1 MDIVI
6 DKLNQRMIQKARA
19 RVNQL
24 IKPKGSLGYLED
36 LYIQLA
42 GITGEL
48 YPKINKKSIIVMA
61 ADHGIV
67 AEGVTTSTQE
77 ITLFQAENMTKKITG
92 VCALAKQVKAEV
104 IVVDIGI
111 NNSVKNKSIINRKV
125 KMGTNNFY
133 KEDAMTREE
142 AIKALDV
149 GIEMAEK
156 EIKKGV
162 NLIGTGE
169 MGIGNTTPSAAIVSI
184 ICKKNPIEVT
194 GIGAN
199 LPEDKVA
206 HKAKIIKEAIKRRKP
221 DPEDAIDILSKVGG
235 LEIAGMAGIMLG
247 CAKNHVPVVID
258 GFISMAAALIAYKI
272 NPLVLDYI
280 IPSHASEEKGAK
292 IASEYLGLEPPLKLG
307 LRLGEGTGAALMF
320 NIIEA
325 ATYMN
330 LDMIT
335 FDEAGF
341 RVK

>member
-6 DKLNQRMIQKARA
+6 DQLEQEIIEKARN
-19 RVNQL
+19 RVDQL

-36 LYIQLA
+36 LYVQLA
-42 GITGEL
+42 GITGKL

-67 AEGVTTSTQE
+67 AEGVTTSTKE
-77 ITLFQAENMTKKITG
+77 ITLFQAVNMTKRITG
-92 VCALAKQVKAEV
+92 VCALANQAKAEV
-104 IVVDIGI
+104 VVVDIGI
-111 NNSVKNKSIINRKV
+111 NNDVNNEKIINRKI
-125 KMGTNNFY
+125 KWGTNNFY
-133 KEDAMTREE
+133 LENAMTRAE
-142 AIKALDV
+142 AIKAVEV

-169 MGIGNTTPSAAIVSI
+169 MGIGNTSPSSAIVSV
-184 ICKKNPIEVT
+184 ICEKAAIEVT
-194 GIGAN
+194 GMGAN
-199 LPEDKVA
+199 LPEKKVI
-206 HKAKIIKEAIKRRKP
+206 HKAKVIEEAIRKRKP
-221 DPEDAIDILSKVGG
+221 NPEDGIDVLSKVGG

-247 CAKNHVPVVID
+247 CAMNHTPVVID
-258 GFISMAAALIAYKI
+258 GFISTAAALIAYKI
-272 NPLVLDYI
+272 NPLVLEYI
-280 IPSHASEEKGAK
+280 IPSHASEEKGAR
-292 IASEYLGLEPPLKLG
+292 IASKYLGLKPPLNLG

-325 ATYMN
+325 ATHMN
-330 LDMIT
+330 IDMIT

>member
-1 MDIVI
+1 MNIII
-6 DKLNQRMIQKARA
+6 DKLNQEMIEKARS
-19 RVNQL
+19 RVDQL
-24 IKPKGSLGYLED
+24 IKPKGSLGYLEEI
-36 LYIQLA
+36 YVQIA

-48 YPKINKKSIIVMA
+48 YPKINKKSVIVMA

-67 AEGVTTSTQE
+67 AEGVTTSTKE

-92 VCALAKQVKAEV
+92 VCALANQANAEV
-104 IVVDIGI
+104 VVVDVGI
-111 NNSVKNKSIINRKV
+111 NNIVKNEKVINRKV

-142 AIKALDV
+142 AIKAIEV
-149 GIEMAEK
+149 GIEVTER
-156 EIKKGV
+156 EIEKGV

-169 MGIGNTTPSAAIVSI
+169 MGIGNTTPSSAIVSI
-184 ICKKNPIEVT
+184 ICDKKPIEVT
-194 GIGAN
+194 GMGAN
-199 LPEDKVA
+199 LPEDKVI
-206 HKAKIIKEAIKRRKP
+206 HKAKIIEESINRRKP
-221 DPEDAIDILSKVGG
+221 NPDDPIDILSKVGG
-235 LEIAGMAGIMLG
+235 LEIAGMAGVMLG

-258 GFISMAAALIAYKI
+258 GFISTAAALIAYKI
-272 NPLVLDYI
+272 NPLVLEYI

-292 IASEYLGLEPPLKLG
+292 IASDYLGLKPPLNLG
-307 LRLGEGTGAALMF
+307 LRLGEGTGAAIMF
-320 NIIEA
+320 NIVEA

>member
-1 MDIVI
+1 MNIVI
-6 DKLNQRMIQKARA
+6 DQLEQEIIEKARS

-36 LYIQLA
+36 IYVQLA
-42 GITGEL
+42 GITGKL

-67 AEGVTTSTQE
+67 AEGVTTSTKE
-77 ITLFQAENMTKKITG
+77 ITLFQAVNMTKNITG
-92 VCALAKQVKAEV
+92 VCALANQAKAEV

-111 NNSVKNKSIINRKV
+111 NNDVNNDKIINRKI
-125 KMGTNNFY
+125 KRGTNNFY
-133 KEDAMTREE
+133 IENAMTRAE
-142 AIKALDV
+142 AIEAVEV
-149 GIEMAEK
+149 GIEIAEK

-169 MGIGNTTPSAAIVSI
+169 MGIGNTSPSSAIVSV
-184 ICKKNPIEVT
+184 ICEKDAIEVT
-194 GIGAN
+194 GMGAN
-199 LPEDKVA
+199 LPEKKVI
-206 HKAKIIKEAIKRRKP
+206 HKAKIIEEAIRKRKP
-221 DPEDAIDILSKVGG
+221 NPEDAIDVLSKVGG
-235 LEIAGMAGIMLG
+235 LEIAGMAGVMLG
-247 CAKNHVPVVID
+247 CAMNHTPVVID
-258 GFISMAAALIAYKI
+258 GFISTAAALIAYKI
-272 NPLVLDYI
+272 NPLVLEYI

-292 IASEYLGLEPPLKLG
+292 IASEYLGLKPPLNLG

-325 ATYMN
+325 ATHMN
-330 LDMIT
+330 SDMIT

>member
-1 MDIVI
+1 MNIVI
-6 DKLNQRMIQKARA
+6 DQLEQETIKKARN

-24 IKPKGSLGYLED
+24 IKPQGSLGYLED
-36 LYIQLA
+36 IYVQLA
-42 GITGEL
+42 GITGKL
-48 YPKINKKSIIVMA
+48 YPRINKKAIIVMA

-67 AEGVTTSTQE
+67 EEGVTTSTKE

-92 VCALAKQVKAEV
+92 VCALANQAKADV
-104 IVVDIGI
+104 VVVDIGI
-111 NNSVKNKSIINRKV
+111 NNDVNNKKIINRKI
-125 KMGTNNFY
+125 KRGTNNFY
-133 KEDAMTREE
+133 KENAMTRAE
-142 AIKALDV
+142 AIEAIEV
-149 GIEMAEK
+149 GIEMAEN

-169 MGIGNTTPSAAIVSI
+169 MGIGNTSPSSAIVSV
-184 ICKKNPIEVT
+184 ICGKKPIEVT
-194 GIGAN
+194 GMGAN
-199 LPEDKVA
+199 LPEDKVI
-206 HKAKIIKEAIKRRKP
+206 HKAKVIKEAIRRRKP
-221 DPEDAIDILSKVGG
+221 DPEDPIDVLSKVGG
-235 LEIAGMAGIMLG
+235 LEIAGMAGVMLG
-247 CAKNHVPVVID
+247 CATNHIPVVID
-258 GFISMAAALIAYKI
+258 GFISTAAALIAYKI
-272 NPLVLDYI
+272 NPLVLEYI

-292 IASEYLGLEPPLKLG
+292 IASEYLGLKPPLNLG

>member
-1 MDIVI
+1 MNIFI
-6 DKLNQRMIQKARA
+6 DQLNQEIIEKARN

-24 IKPKGSLGYLED
+24 IKPKGSLGFLED
-36 LYIQLA
+36 IYVQLA
-42 GITGEL
+42 GITGNL
-48 YPKINKKSIIVMA
+48 YPEINKKSIIVMA

-67 AEGVTTSTQE
+67 EEGVTTSTKE
-77 ITLFQAENMTKKITG
+77 ITLFQAVNMTKSITG
-92 VCALAKQVKAEV
+92 VCALANQAKAEV

-111 NNSVKNKSIINRKV
+111 NNKVNNRKIINRKI
-125 KMGTNNFY
+125 KHGTNNFY
-133 KEDAMTREE
+133 KEDAMTRVE
-142 AIKALDV
+142 AIEAVEV

-169 MGIGNTTPSAAIVSI
+169 MGIGNTSPSSAIISI
-184 ICKKNPIEVT
+184 ICKREPIEVT
-194 GIGAN
+194 GMGAN
-199 LPEDKVA
+199 LPEDKVI
-206 HKAKIIKEAIKRRKP
+206 HKAKVIKEAIEKRNP
-221 DPEDAIDILSKVGG
+221 NTEDPIDILAKVGG
-235 LEIAGMAGIMLG
+235 LEIAGMAGVMLG
-247 CAKNHVPVVID
+247 CAMNHTPVVID
-258 GFISMAAALIAYKI
+258 GFISTAAALIAYKI

-292 IASEYLGLEPPLKLG
+292 IASEYLGLKPPLNLG

-320 NIIEA
+320 NIVEA